1 MDDDNHLVEEK
12 EDETESQQSTTF
24 KSLVSSL

>member
-1 MDDDNHLVEEK
+1 MDDNNHLVEEK
-12 EDETESQQSTTF
+12 EDENEPQQSITF